1 MTGPALLLE
10 VPCGAASLQ
19 TTVLHRLAAMAL
31 GGAATVI
38 AAGSDGDTGV
48 HVTLVTFPAAGLR
61 EAFRADIADLVAVG
75 LVIRPMA
82 LQQPPSTGPALLFP

>member
-19 TTVLHRLAAMAL
+19 TAVLHRLAAMAL

-38 AAGSDGDTGV
+38 AAGSDGETGV
-48 HVTLVTFPAAGLR
+48 HVTLVAFPAVGLR
-61 EAFRADIADLVAVG
+61 EAFRTDIADLVASG
-75 LVIRPMA
+75 LVIRPLA
-82 LQQPPSTGPALLFP
+82 LKQPPSNGPALLFP